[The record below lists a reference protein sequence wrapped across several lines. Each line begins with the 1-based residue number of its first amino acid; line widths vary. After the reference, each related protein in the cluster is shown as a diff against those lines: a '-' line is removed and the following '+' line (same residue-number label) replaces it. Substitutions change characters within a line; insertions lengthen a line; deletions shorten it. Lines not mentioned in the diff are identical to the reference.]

1 MASPSSTPA
10 SAAPE
15 KKQVKSLQKKNTH
28 LREQKVVADEQK
40 VVDERYQRSQDRF
53 RTVFE
58 NSPMGQKIID
68 PDLCIRQANQA
79 LATMLGL
86 KSVKKVVG
94 RKIIDFA
101 HPDFVKDWEQLQ
113 EQLWDHKKP
122 SFVLETCL
130 VRQDKSSFWCRV
142 TSVLFPDDEA
152 EDGELGY
159 TTLEDITGRKQLELA
174 NQHLYDTQETIL
186 QLAAHDL
193 KAPIANIRMIMTML
207 RGHAG
212 VLSIDSDMARQDVEE
227 LLGMVEQACGQ
238 ADALLR
244 DVLFLGQLEATRSKK
259 HRTNLGAFLDKR
271 MALFRLSAQDKGIHL
286 RLELP
291 KTPIHADIH
300 ADKFGRILDNL
311 LSNAL
316 NFTPAGGKIRVGLRQ
331 LKGRIRLVVHDTGLG
346 IPEAL
351 QPHVFDKFTSA
362 ARPGLYG
369 DTTTGLGLFITK
381 QIVEMHQGKIW
392 LESKENEGTTFFID
406 LE

>member
-10 SAAPE
+10 SSTPK
-15 KKQVKSLQKKNTH
+15 KKQVQSLQKKNTR

-40 VVDERYQRSQDRF
+40 AADQRYERSQDRF

-68 PDLCIRQANQA
+68 PDLRIRQANQA
-79 LATMLGL
+79 LATLLGL
-86 KSVKKVVG
+86 KSLKKVVG

-142 TSVLFPDDEA
+142 TSVLFPDEG
-152 EDGELGY
+152 GELGY
-159 TTLEDITGRKQLELA
+159 TTLEDITARKQLELA
-174 NQHLYDTQETIL
+174 NRHLYDTQETIL

-193 KAPIANIRMIMTML
+193 KAPIANILMIMTML

-212 VLSIDSDMARQDVEE
+212 VLSIDSALARQDVED
-227 LLGMVEQACGQ
+227 LLGMVEQACGK

-244 DVLFLGQLEATRSKK
+244 DVLFLGQLEATRLKK

-271 MALFRLSAQDKGIHL
+271 MAVFRLSAQEKGIHL
-286 RLELP
+286 RLNLP

-316 NFTPAGGKIRVGLRQ
+316 NFTPAGGKIRVRLRQ

-351 QPHVFDKFTSA
+351 QPHVFDKFTTA

>member
-1 MASPSSTPA
+1 M
-10 SAAPE
+10 
-15 KKQVKSLQKKNTH
+15 QKKNTR
-28 LREQKVVADEQK
+28 LKEQKSAADEEK
-40 VVDERYQRSQDRF
+40 EAAKRYERSQNRF

-58 NSPMGQKIID
+58 NSPMGQKIIG
-68 PDLCIRQANQA
+68 PDLDIRQANHA
-79 LATMLGL
+79 LALMLGL
-86 KSVKKVVG
+86 KSPNKLVG

-101 HPDFVKDWEQLQ
+101 HPDFVHDWEQLQ
-113 EQLWDHKKP
+113 QRLWDHKEP

-130 VRQDKSSFWCRV
+130 IRQDKSSFWCRV
-142 TSVLFPDDEA
+142 TSVLFPDDE
-152 EDGELGY
+152 GELGY
-159 TTLEDITGRKQLELA
+159 TTLEDITERKNLEVANKQL
-174 NQHLYDTQETIL
+174 YDNQETIL

-193 KAPIANIRMIMTML
+193 KSPIQNIEMILTLLL
-207 RGHAG
+207 RHPGI
-212 VLSIDSDMARQDVEE
+212 VSIASVTDRQDIKK
-227 LLGMVEQACGQ
+227 LIDFADQACSK
-238 ADALLR
+238 ANALLR
-244 DVLFLGQLEATRSKK
+244 DVLFLGQLEATRTKK
-259 HRTNLGAFLDKR
+259 HRTNLGSFLEKR
-271 MALFRLSAQDKGIHL
+271 MAVFRLSAQEKGIQL

-291 KTPIHADIH
+291 KTPVHSNIH

-316 NFTPAGGKIRVGLRQ
+316 NFTPAGGKIRVALRKM
-331 LKGRIRLVVHDTGLG
+331 KGHIRLVVHDTGLG

-351 QPHVFDKFTSA
+351 VPHVFDKFTSA

>member
-10 SAAPE
+10 PSAPE
-15 KKQVKSLQKKNTH
+15 KKQVKSLQQKNTR

-40 VVDERYQRSQDRF
+40 LVDERYQRSQDRF

-86 KSVKKVVG
+86 KSPKQVVG

-113 EQLWDHKKP
+113 EQLWAHKKP

-130 VRQDKSSFWCRV
+130 VRPDKSSFWCRV
-142 TSVLFPDDEA
+142 TSVLFPDEG
-152 EDGELGY
+152 GELGY
-159 TTLEDITGRKQLELA
+159 TTLEDITVRKQLELA
-174 NQHLYDTQETIL
+174 NQRLYNTQETIL

-193 KAPIANIRMIMTML
+193 KAPIANILMIINML
-207 RGHAG
+207 RGHVG
-212 VLSIDSDMARQDVEE
+212 VLSIDSALARQDVEA
-227 LLGMVEQACGQ
+227 LLGMVEEACGK
-238 ADALLR
+238 ASALLR
-244 DVLFLGQLEATRSKK
+244 DVLFMGQLEATRLTK

-271 MALFRLSAQDKGIHL
+271 VAVFRLSAQEKGIHL
-286 RLELP
+286 RLKLP

-346 IPEAL
+346 IPKAL
-351 QPHVFDKFTSA
+351 QPHVFDKFSSA
-362 ARPGLYG
+362 SRPGLYG

>member
-1 MASPSSTPA
+1 MASPPSSPA
-10 SAAPE
+10 SSAPE
-15 KKQVKSLQKKNTH
+15 KKQVKSLQQKNTR
-28 LREQKVVADEQK
+28 LREQKVAADEQK
-40 VVDERYQRSQDRF
+40 VVAERYQRSQDRF

-79 LATMLGL
+79 LATLLGL
-86 KSVKKVVG
+86 KSPKQVVG

-101 HPDFVKDWEQLQ
+101 HPDFVKDWQHLQ
-113 EQLWDHKKP
+113 EQLWNHKKP
-122 SFVLETCL
+122 CFVLETCL
-130 VRQDKSSFWCRV
+130 VRPDKSSFWCRV
-142 TSVLFPDDEA
+142 TSVLFPDEG
-152 EDGELGY
+152 GELGY
-159 TTLEDITGRKQLELA
+159 TTLEDITERKQLELA
-174 NQHLYDTQETIL
+174 NQRLYNTQETIL

-193 KAPIANIRMIMTML
+193 KAPIANILMIINML

-212 VLSIDSDMARQDVEE
+212 VLSIDSALARQDVEA
-227 LLGMVEQACGQ
+227 LLGLVEQACGN
-238 ADALLR
+238 ASALLR
-244 DVLFLGQLEATRSKK
+244 DVLFLGQLEATRLSK
-259 HRTNLGAFLDKR
+259 HRTDLGAFLAKR
-271 MALFRLSAQDKGIHL
+271 LAVFRLSAQEKGIHL

-291 KTPIHADIH
+291 KTLIHANIH

-331 LKGRIRLVVHDTGLG
+331 FKGRIRLVVHDTGLG

>member
-1 MASPSSTPA
+1 MASPPSTSA
-10 SAAPE
+10 SPAPE
-15 KKQVKSLQKKNTH
+15 KKQVKSLQQKNTR
-28 LREQKVVADEQK
+28 LREQKVAADEQK
-40 VVDERYQRSQDRF
+40 VADERYQRSQDRF

-86 KSVKKVVG
+86 KSPKKVVG

-101 HPDFVKDWEQLQ
+101 HPDFVKDWQQLQ

-122 SFVLETCL
+122 SFALETCL
-130 VRQDKSSFWCRV
+130 IRQDKSSFWCRV
-142 TSVLFPDDEA
+142 TSVLFPDE
-152 EDGELGY
+152 EGELGY
-159 TTLEDITGRKQLELA
+159 TTLEDVTARKQLELA
-174 NQHLYDTQETIL
+174 NQRLYDTQETIL

-193 KAPIANIRMIMTML
+193 KAPIANILMIINML

-212 VLSIDSDMARQDVEE
+212 VLSIDSAMARQDVEE
-227 LLGMVEQACGQ
+227 LLGLVEQACGK
-238 ADALLR
+238 ANALLR
-244 DVLFLGQLEATRSKK
+244 DVLFLGQLESTRLTK

-271 MALFRLSAQDKGIHL
+271 LAVFRLSAQDKGIHL
-286 RLELP
+286 RLERP

-300 ADKFGRILDNL
+300 TEKFGRILDNL

-316 NFTPAGGKIRVGLRQ
+316 NFTPAGGTIRVGLRQ
-331 LKGRIRLVVHDTGLG
+331 LKGRIRLVVRDTGLG
-346 IPEAL
+346 IPAAL

-362 ARPGLYG
+362 SRPGLYG

-392 LESKENEGTTFFID
+392 LESKENQGTTFFID
-406 LE
+406 LK

>member
-1 MASPSSTPA
+1 MTSSSVKPA
-10 SAAPE
+10 SAESPKE
-15 KKQVKSLQKKNTH
+15 QVKSLRKKNTR
-28 LREQKVVADEQK
+28 LQEQVSAADDQK
-40 VVDERYQRSQDRF
+40 QIADRYERSQNRF

-58 NSPMGQKIID
+58 NSPMGQKIIG
-68 PDLCIRQANQA
+68 PDLDIRQANQA

-86 KSVKKVVG
+86 KSPGKLIG
-94 RKIIDFA
+94 RKIMDFA
-101 HPDFVKDWEQLQ
+101 HPDFVQDWEQLQ
-113 EQLWDHKKP
+113 QRLWEHKEP

-142 TSVLFPDDEA
+142 TSVLFPDE
-152 EDGELGY
+152 EGELGY
-159 TTLEDITGRKQLELA
+159 TSLEDITERKDLEVA
-174 NQHLYDTQETIL
+174 NKHLYDNQETIL

-193 KAPIANIRMIMTML
+193 KSPIQNIEMIMTML
-207 RGHAG
+207 LRHPGI
-212 VLSIDSDMARQDVEE
+212 VSIEHLDDRQDVEK
-227 LLGMVEQACGQ
+227 LIYFAEQACGK
-238 ADALLR
+238 ANALLR
-244 DVLFLGQLEATRSKK
+244 DVLFLGQLEATRTEK
-259 HRTNLGAFLDKR
+259 HRTNLGAFLGKR
-271 MALFRLSAQDKGIHL
+271 MAVFRLSAQEKGIQL

-291 KTPIHADIH
+291 KTPLHANIH

-331 LKGRIRLVVHDTGLG
+331 VKGNIRLVVHDTGLG
-346 IPEAL
+346 IPAAL
-351 QPHVFDKFTSA
+351 VPHVFDKFTSA

-392 LESKENEGTTFFID
+392 LESKENQGTTFFID

>member
-10 SAAPE
+10 SSAPE
-15 KKQVKSLQKKNTH
+15 KQQVKSLQQKNTR

-86 KSVKKVVG
+86 KSPKQVVG

-130 VRQDKSSFWCRV
+130 VRPDKSSFWCRV
-142 TSVLFPDDEA
+142 TSVLFPDEG
-152 EDGELGY
+152 GELGY

-193 KAPIANIRMIMTML
+193 KAPIANILMIVTML

-212 VLSIDSDMARQDVEE
+212 VRSIDSAMARQDVEE
-227 LLGMVEQACGQ
+227 LLGLVEQACGK
-238 ADALLR
+238 ANALLR
-244 DVLFLGQLEATRSKK
+244 DVLFLGQLEATRLKK

-271 MALFRLSAQDKGIHL
+271 MAVFRLAAQEKGIHL

-291 KTPIHADIH
+291 KTPIHTNIH

-331 LKGRIRLVVHDTGLG
+331 LKGRVRLVVHDTGLG

-362 ARPGLYG
+362 SRPGLYG

>member
-1 MASPSSTPA
+1 MASRSSP
-10 SAAPE
+10 PE
-15 KKQVKSLQKKNTH
+15 NKQVKSLQQKNTR
-28 LREQKVVADEQK
+28 LRQQKVSDDEQK
-40 VVDERYQRSQDRF
+40 GVDEQYQRTQDRF

-58 NSPMGQKIID
+58 NSPMGQKIIG
-68 PDLCIRQANQA
+68 PDLGIRQANQA

-86 KSVKKVVG
+86 KSPQQVEG
-94 RKIIDFA
+94 RKIMDFA
-101 HPDFVKDWEQLQ
+101 HPDFVKDWERLQ
-113 EQLWDHKKP
+113 EQLWAHKKP

-142 TSVLFPDDEA
+142 TSVLFPDDG
-152 EDGELGY
+152 GELGY
-159 TTLEDITGRKQLELA
+159 TTLEDITGRKNLELA

-193 KAPIANIRMIMTML
+193 KVPIANVLLIITLL
-207 RGHAG
+207 RDHAG
-212 VLSIDSDMARQDVEE
+212 VLSIDSALARQDVEA
-227 LLGMVEQACGQ
+227 LLGLVEQACEK
-238 ADALLR
+238 ANALLR
-244 DVLFLGQLEATRSKK
+244 DVLFLGQLESTRLTK

-271 MALFRLSAQDKGIHL
+271 LAVFRLSAQEKGIHL
-286 RLELP
+286 RLKLP
-291 KTPIHADIH
+291 KPLIHANIH

-316 NFTPAGGKIRVGLRQ
+316 NFTPAGGKIRVELRQ
-331 LKGRIRLVVHDTGLG
+331 LKSRIRLVVHDTGLG

-362 ARPGLYG
+362 SRPGLYG

-392 LESKENEGTTFFID
+392 LESKENEGTSFFID